1 MFNSNLEAA
10 HNALHTFLPRAGG
23 EYARTRN
30 YDYGSMQRENVSML
44 SPWIR
49 LRLLSEWE
57 IINAVLQ
64 VHSKSSAS
72 KFIDE
77 VCWRTYWK
85 GWLELRPNVWND
97 YLIELKKIK
106 EELKHSMLVF
116 PSIALRYSLLSLK
129 SSLIFSRSIK

>member
-1 MFNSNLEAA
+1 MLFILFCHVPATNM
-10 HNALHTFLPRAGG
+10 P
-23 EYARTRN
+23 RTRN

-85 GWLELRPNVWND
+85 GWLELRPSVWED
-97 YLIELKKIK
+97 YLVELAKDRERCEKYR
-106 EELKHSMLVF
+106 LHSDD
-116 PSIALRYSLLSLK
+116 
-129 SSLIFSRSIK
+129 RST